1 MTNIDITI
9 KTYTMQ
15 DSLKKVLSGDF
26 DKKKSMMFA
35 ITAFITLLV
44 WNLPIYVFGIDNLT
58 IVQQRVIAIFV
69 MAVLLWITEAIPAW
83 ATSVTIIFVLLFCV
97 SDSSFS
103 FLQ

>member
-44 WNLPIYVFGIDNLT
+44 WNLPIYMFGIDGLT
-58 IVQQRVIAIFV
+58 VVQQCFGLCHMRQSK
-69 MAVLLWITEAIPAW
+69 LLQ
-83 ATSVTIIFVLLFCV
+83 L
-97 SDSSFS
+97 
-103 FLQ
+103 